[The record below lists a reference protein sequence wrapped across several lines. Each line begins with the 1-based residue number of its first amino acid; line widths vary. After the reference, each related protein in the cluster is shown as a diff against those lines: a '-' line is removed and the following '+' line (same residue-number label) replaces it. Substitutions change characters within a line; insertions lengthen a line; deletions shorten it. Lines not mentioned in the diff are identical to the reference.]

1 MGVDWN
7 KVFKCFN
14 LTRFVTFVQELL
26 QEKKLFKLQLGKTF
40 LSQNNEIN

>member
-14 LTRFVTFVQELL
+14 LSRFVKFVQELL
-26 QEKKLFKLQLGKTF
+26 QEKKCLNCNWGKTF